1 MTISLVTTAVLSLYN
16 GVISQLDSV
25 RHLRRLLVALRDSL
39 QKRFLGIFSRV
50 KMAVLPEPDS
60 SSTPFYNRVYVAATV
75 LDPNMK
81 MAWIDV
87 DVHIPRTAS
96 LEEDEEDL
104 EEKSSVKEDVKGMF
118 VCMAMYHVCMWH
130 IVDEPG
136 SSKLPYLHM
145 EVG

>member
-96 LEEDEEDL
+96 LEEMR
-104 EEKSSVKEDVKGMF
+104 KT
-118 VCMAMYHVCMWH
+118 
-130 IVDEPG
+130 
-136 SSKLPYLHM
+136 
-145 EVG
+145 